1 MEAEEKNTQTTELV
15 KSLDTSVHT
24 ELATKASSDDVK
36 VVDTK
41 VAKVSTDLDKTNSDL
56 SMARSELGTLIARNH
71 DEIDVLRRLG
81 ERDYFEF
88 TIAGKNQP
96 QKIGNI
102 TVVLKGVN
110 DKKNRS
116 NIVYTVEDKNYESKN
131 ANINSPLFFYLSGT
145 HQPEELVINKIGK
158 NSISGYL
165 SVPKSNS
172 QPATAAAGTK
182 SGR

>member
-1 MEAEEKNTQTTELV
+1 
-15 KSLDTSVHT
+15 
-24 ELATKASSDDVK
+24 
-36 VVDTK
+36 
-41 VAKVSTDLDKTNSDL
+41 VSIVGD
-56 SMARSELGTLIARNH
+56 
-71 DEIDVLRRLG
+71 
-81 ERDYFEF
+81 
-88 TIAGKNQP
+88 
-96 QKIGNI
+96 I

-116 NIVYTVEDKNYESKN
+116 NFVYPVEDGSYESRN

-158 NSISGYL
+158 NTISGYL

-172 QPATAAAGTK
+172 QPAAAGTK